1 MFGLTAANKYSA
13 ALRDD
18 VAKLVPKFSNIYKG
32 MEKIVIS
39 SENDQAKC
47 LACAMKYDKLVE
59 SYTEV
64 SEWYGKMIKPASKRK
79 AAKGN

>member
-13 ALRDD
+13 ALHDD
-18 VAKLVPKFSNIYKG
+18 VAKLVTTFSNIYRE

-47 LACAMKYDKLVE
+47 LACALKYDKLVE
-59 SYTEV
+59 SYTE
-64 SEWYGKMIKPASKRK
+64 MIE
-79 AAKGN
+79 